1 MDRQGK
7 LNLKD
12 ELADKFNK
20 SNAVILAEYRG
31 MTVGEVTD
39 LRVKLREIGAEF
51 KVVKIVLLAI
61 ELDVNELSDVVEGFK
76 AQSVSSVLTIRLKHK
91 ACMSSIKIIRTLM

>member
-7 LNLKD
+7 LKLKD

-31 MTVGEVTD
+31 MTVE
-39 LRVKLREIGAEF
+39 KLLI
-51 KVVKIVLLAI
+51 
-61 ELDVNELSDVVEGFK
+61 
-76 AQSVSSVLTIRLKHK
+76 
-91 ACMSSIKIIRTLM
+91 

>member
-7 LNLKD
+7 LKLKD

-51 KVVKIVLLAI
+51 KVVKNRVAKKAI
-61 ELDVNELSDVVEGFK
+61 ELDVNELTDVVEGFK
-76 AQSVSSVLTIRLKHK
+76 GPIVVSVPK
-91 ACMSSIKIIRTLM
+91 